1 MQKTIIPEQLSVAWL
16 QEQYRS
22 GTITPEEIV
31 AEIIRRSESDATM
44 NIWITP
50 PSVDRIQPYLDWLQS
65 LDPLDCPL
73 WGIPFAIKDNIDL
86 AGVPT
91 TAACPDFAY
100 MPEDHAAV
108 VERLLAAGA
117 IPIGK
122 TNLDQFATGLVGT
135 RSPYGETHNA
145 LRPELISGGSS
156 SGSAVAVARGQA
168 SFALGTDTAG
178 SGRVPAALNGLVG
191 YKPSLGA
198 WPVKGVVPACESLD
212 CVTVFAAEL
221 ADAYAVDAVARGYHA
236 EDAWSRRLPTPKS
249 AMPSRLL
256 LPLEMP
262 SFYGPFAAEYEA
274 AWARAVQ
281 QVKMIGIS
289 VEYVDTA
296 VFAAAAALLYEGPW
310 VAERWAGLHRFIEAN
325 PGTTHPVT
333 EQIVRSGAD
342 QYSAASLFGAMHQL
356 QRYKRDAQELLRDAV
371 VVLPTAGGTWT
382 REQVRE
388 NPLSSNRDMGRYT
401 NHCNLLDLCAVAI
414 PAGLASEDVPFGIT
428 LFSTAEQESFIR
440 GVAEGLAEPKQPDE
454 SDEAKAYA
462 DAANAK
468 EPLGAV
474 SDTTASEVVEPVATM
489 RVAVCGLHMRGF
501 PLEQQMLA
509 CGARFVEETYTAA
522 RYKLLA
528 LATTPIKPGLIKL
541 TESGASIILEVWDM
555 PVSAFGSFTAAI
567 PAPLGIGK
575 VELADGTEVSGFI
588 CEAYAEQTATDITAW
603 GGWRAYQNERSS
615 VTS

>member
-1 MQKTIIPEQLSVAWL
+1 MQKTIMPERLTVGWL

-22 GTITPEEIV
+22 GTITPEEV
-31 AEIIRRSESDATM
+31 MAEIIRRSEADVDM

-50 PSVDRIQPYLDWLQS
+50 PSMEMIRPYLEWLKTT
-65 LDPLDCPL
+65 DPSDCAL

-86 AGVPT
+86 AGAPT
-91 TAACPDFAY
+91 TAACPDFSY
-100 MPEDHAAV
+100 TPDEHAVV

-145 LRPELISGGSS
+145 LRSELISGGSS

-168 SFALGTDTAG
+168 VFALGTDTAG

-212 CVTVFAAEL
+212 CVTVFATEL
-221 ADAYAVDAVARGYHA
+221 TDAYTVDAVARGYHA
-236 EDAWSRRLPTPKS
+236 EDVWSRRLPAPNA

-256 LPLEMP
+256 LPVEPP

-274 AWARAVQ
+274 AWVRAVQ
-281 QVKMIGIS
+281 RLKAIDIPVQ
-289 VEYVDTA
+289 YVDTN

-310 VAERWAGLHRFIEAN
+310 VAERWAGLKSFIEAN
-325 PGTTHPVT
+325 PGSTHPIT
-333 EQIVRSGAD
+333 EQIVRAGAE
-342 QYSAASLFGAMHQL
+342 QYSAASLFSGIHQL
-356 QRYKRDAQELLRDAV
+356 QRYKREALELLRDAV

-382 REQVRE
+382 REQVRD
-388 NPLSSNRDMGRYT
+388 NPLASNRDMGRYT
-401 NHCNLLDLCAVAI
+401 NHCNLLDLCAVAV
-414 PAGLASEDVPFGIT
+414 PAGLAAEDLPFGIT
-428 LFSTAEQESFIR
+428 LFGTAEQEGLIR
-440 GVAEGLAEPKQPDE
+440 GVAERFAGERELIGTNDVVTDIQSTSASNE
-454 SDEAKAYA
+454 SGTSAVEVP
-462 DAANAK
+462 AAM
-468 EPLGAV
+468 
-474 SDTTASEVVEPVATM
+474 M

-501 PLEQQMLA
+501 PLEQQMQG
-509 CGARFVEETYTAA
+509 CGAHFVEETYTAA
-522 RYKLLA
+522 RYRLLE
-528 LATTPIKPGLIKL
+528 LATTPAKPGLIKL
-541 TESGASIILEVWDM
+541 PEGGASIALEVWEM
-555 PVSAFGSFTAAI
+555 PVAAFGGFTAAI

-588 CEAYAEQTATDITAW
+588 CEAYAEQTAIDITAW
-603 GGWRAYQNERSS
+603 GGWRAYQNQRSS